1 MPSPKRTS
9 PKRTS
14 PKRNGSPF
22 RNVIH
27 VHRAP
32 ATLRPVSTNRALKIV
47 FGLVPA
53 NRTAVKRA
61 FVSLPP
67 SLRASLISRR

>member
-9 PKRTS
+9 PKRT
-14 PKRNGSPF
+14 SPF